1 MAQLNAEITIAIC
14 YSIFWV
20 VIAILILYPKMSYKR
35 IQKRIDTL
43 KRNK

>member
-14 YSIFWV
+14 YATFWV
-20 VIAILILYPKMSYKR
+20 MIAILIIYPKFSMKR
-35 IQKRIDTL
+35 IQKRIDSL